1 MRKNCTCD
9 QEKEIK
15 FEAGGQEFAKKKMRS
30 LGQFVQIVKGQN
42 NFW

>member
-15 FEAGGQEFAKKKMRS
+15 FEAGGQEFAKKMRS